1 MYKSEDQLQV
11 LLADSPEFLLGET
24 AESGSRPGYL
34 LRRRGSPRAGRGGT
48 GLVVPRPHLSRSR
61 GCAHACRGE
70 ALDKHAGA
78 PRGRGPNARLRS
90 QHPRAL
96 AAGPNGAEFE
106 ARCEEAVPPL
116 EPVGS
121 VREISESEYE
131 DYWRRVKTN
140 LAAKRLRLVFVTDH
154 IPTTLQTSSS

>member
-1 MYKSEDQLQV
+1 MYESEDQLHA

-34 LRRRGSPRAGRGGT
+34 LRRRGSPRAGREGP
-48 GLVVPRPHLSRSR
+48 VVPRPHLSRSR
-61 GCAHACRGE
+61 GYAHACRGE

-106 ARCEEAVPPL
+106 ARCEEAVPPV
-116 EPVGS
+116 ESVGS
-121 VREISESEYE
+121 VREISEFEYE

-140 LAAKRLRLVFVTDH
+140 LAAKRLRLVFVVDH